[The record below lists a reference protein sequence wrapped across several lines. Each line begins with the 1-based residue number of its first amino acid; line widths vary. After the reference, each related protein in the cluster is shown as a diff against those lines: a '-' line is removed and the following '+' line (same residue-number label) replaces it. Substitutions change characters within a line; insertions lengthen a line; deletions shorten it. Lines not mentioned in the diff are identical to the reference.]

1 MKVAAFSLII
11 LAVLIA
17 IVPIF
22 SDCQSHGRMI
32 TLADGREIP
41 MKCHWSGR
49 AELGLGL
56 PLLAVG
62 VTMLFSRR
70 KESRRNL
77 GIVGVTL
84 GVVTILL
91 PTILIGVCGMPDMPC
106 HAIMQPAL
114 VLMGSLVIGIS
125 LAVAI
130 LNWRREQETA

>member
-1 MKVAAFSLII
+1 MKVAAISLVL

-22 SDCQSHGRMI
+22 SDCLSAGRML

-41 MKCHWSGR
+41 MKCHWTGR

-62 VTMLFSRR
+62 LTMFFSRR
-70 KESRRNL
+70 KESYRNL
-77 GIVGVTL
+77 GIVGVML

-91 PTILIGVCGMPDMPC
+91 PTTLIGVCGSPDMPC
-106 HAIMQPAL
+106 HSIMQPAL
-114 VLMGSLVIGIS
+114 TLMGILVIGIS
-125 LAVAI
+125 LAAVI

>member
-91 PTILIGVCGMPDMPC
+91 PTVLIGVCGMPDMPC

>member
-1 MKVAAFSLII
+1 MKVAAVSLVL

-17 IVPIF
+17 VVPIF
-22 SDCQSHGRMI
+22 SDCLSAGRML

-41 MKCHWSGR
+41 MKCHWAGR

-62 VTMLFSRR
+62 ITMYFSRR
-70 KESRRNL
+70 RESRRNL

-91 PTILIGVCGMPDMPC
+91 PTVLIGVCGSPDMPC
-106 HAIMQPAL
+106 HSIMQPAL
-114 VLMGSLVIGIS
+114 TLMGILVIGIS
-125 LAVAI
+125 LAIVI

>member
-56 PLLAVG
+56 PLLTVG
-62 VTMLFSRR
+62 LAMVFSRR
-70 KESRRNL
+70 KESLRNL
-77 GIVGVTL
+77 GIVGITL
-84 GVVTILL
+84 GIVTILL
-91 PTILIGVCGMPDMPC
+91 PTILIGVCGSPDMPC
-106 HAIMQPAL
+106 HSIMMPAL
-114 VLMGSLVIGIS
+114 VLMGILVAGIS

-130 LNWRREQETA
+130 MNWRPEQETA

>member
-1 MKVAAFSLII
+1 MKVAALSLII
-11 LAVLIA
+11 LALLIA

-22 SDCQSHGRMI
+22 SDCLSAGRML

-41 MKCHWSGR
+41 MKCHWTGR

-62 VTMLFSRR
+62 LTMFFSRR
-70 KESRRNL
+70 KESKRNL

-91 PTILIGVCGMPDMPC
+91 PTVLIGVCGMPDMPC

-114 VLMGSLVIGIS
+114 TLMGILVIGIS
-125 LAVAI
+125 LAVVI

>member
-1 MKVAAFSLII
+1 MKVAAISLVL

-17 IVPIF
+17 VVPIF
-22 SDCQSHGRMI
+22 SDCLSAGWML
-32 TLADGREIP
+32 TLDNGREIP
-41 MKCHWSGR
+41 MKCHWTGR

-62 VTMLFSRR
+62 VTMFFSRR
-70 KESRRNL
+70 RESRRNL

-91 PTILIGVCGMPDMPC
+91 PTILIGVCNSPDMPC
-106 HAIMQPAL
+106 HSIMQPAL
-114 VLMGSLVIGIS
+114 TLMGILVIGIS

-130 LNWRREQETA
+130 LNWRPEQETA

>member
-1 MKVAAFSLII
+1 MKVAAVLLII

-22 SDCQSHGRMI
+22 SDCLSAGRML

-41 MKCHWSGR
+41 MKCHWTGR

-62 VTMLFSRR
+62 LTMLFSRR
-70 KESRRNL
+70 KESLRNL
-77 GIVGVTL
+77 GIVGITL
-84 GVVTILL
+84 GIVTILL
-91 PTILIGVCGMPDMPC
+91 PTVLIGVCGSPDMPC
-106 HAIMQPAL
+106 NSTMRPAL
-114 VLMGSLVIGIS
+114 VLMGILVAAIS

-130 LNWRREQETA
+130 LNWRPEQETA